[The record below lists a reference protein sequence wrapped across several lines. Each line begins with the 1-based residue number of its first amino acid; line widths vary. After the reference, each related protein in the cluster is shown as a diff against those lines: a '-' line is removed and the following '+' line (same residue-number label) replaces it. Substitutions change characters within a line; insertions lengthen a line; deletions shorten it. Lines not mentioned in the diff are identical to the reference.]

1 MSKKKKM
8 KMSLIIENREAL
20 RDLKRINR
28 APKPGLM
35 QPDGS
40 ILPKGW
46 ESMSKEAIAVDA
58 KRRAKHNYY
67 SRKRKTGYS
76 VVFTYSPTELGLPE
90 PQLSDEDMKM
100 LKELNPA
107 YAKKVKYGKISN
119 LIQQKVSIT
128 RDNNYSFKEQWNIS
142 RDKTKDYLIE
152 KIKEE
157 QTKIANA
164 RATQYN
170 PEMDTT
176 IDLNTLTTIGE
187 ENASNE

>member
-8 KMSLIIENREAL
+8 KMSQIIENREAL
-20 RDLKRINR
+20 RDLKRTNR
-28 APKPGLM
+28 APKPGVI

-46 ESMSKEAIAVDA
+46 ESMSKEAIAADA

-90 PQLSDEDMKM
+90 PQFSDEDMKM
-100 LKELNPA
+100 MMEINPS
-107 YAKKVKYGKISN
+107 YARKVKYGKISN
-119 LIQQKVSIT
+119 HIQQKVSIT
-128 RDNNYSFKEQWNIS
+128 RDNTYSFGEQWDIS
-142 RDKTKDYLIE
+142 RAKTKDYLIE

-157 QTKIANA
+157 QAKIANA
-164 RATQYN
+164 KATEYN
-170 PEMDTT
+170 PNLDTT
-176 IDLNTLTTIGE
+176 IDLTALTTVGE